1 MFASYGE
8 DLKFKLLES
17 TIEITNFE
25 YMKVILSFHILF
37 YSDILTGDS
46 NYTSKVLERDGLDSL
61 TIYAKLL
68 LIV

>member
-1 MFASYGE
+1 MFASYGV
-8 DLKFKLLES
+8 DFKFKLLES

-61 TIYAKLL
+61 TIYANLFLK
-68 LIV
+68 V